1 VSAHAEFLRAATSDA
16 ALAAQIKS
24 DFRNA
29 KLTGQDFRMLEF
41 VEKLSL
47 YPWMVAANDI
57 QGLRD
62 VGFSDLEILH
72 VVLGCSHF
80 NYLNRIADGVGIQ
93 FEYHSDLP
101 DIEKPAADSPKKE
114 YLAREGGS
122 DFPSLHP
129 SGPWIDYP
137 RNQTLF
143 FDPYEPKLVFL
154 IMGSNPDAQS
164 MVRAWR
170 AYQLAPSPRLD
181 ARLRSQL
188 ALYVS
193 GINHCDYSSTWLMQT
208 LKALGE
214 SPSAISCLSLGQ
226 KPVYLSDI
234 ESCQFDFAQL
244 LTQEAW
250 KTTEAYIESLRSH
263 GLDDRTLLKVM
274 MLVSYVNFE
283 NRVALG
289 LGLPPEIPAE

>member
-1 VSAHAEFLRAATSDA
+1 MSAHAEFLRAATTDA

-24 DFRNA
+24 DFRSA

-47 YPWMVAANDI
+47 YPWMVVANDI
-57 QGLRD
+57 QGLRN

-72 VVLGCSHF
+72 IVLGCSHF

-93 FEYHSDLP
+93 FEYPTDLP
-101 DIEKPAADSPKKE
+101 DFEKPAADSPKLE
-114 YLAREGGS
+114 YLNEGAS
-122 DFPSLHP
+122 SPSPSLIHRALGLTTP
-129 SGPWIDYP
+129 VVKTSYFGPNEP
-137 RNQTLF
+137 RL
-143 FDPYEPKLVFL
+143 LFL

-170 AYQLAPSPRLD
+170 AYQLVPSSTLD
-181 ARLRSQL
+181 ARFRSQL

-193 GINHCDYSSTWLMQT
+193 GINHCDYSSAWFKQT

-214 SPSAISCLSLGQ
+214 SASDMSRFSLGQ

-234 ESCQFDFAQL
+234 EACLFDFAQL

-250 KTTEAYIESLRSH
+250 KTTEAHIETFRGH
-263 GLDDRTLLKVM
+263 CLDDRTLLKVM

-289 LGLPPEIPAE
+289 LGLPPEIPPE